1 MSYRRALIREIYG
14 KRASERKHGFSF
26 RDLERPSNKEFFR
39 TYDFL
44 LKATVTL
51 CREGMLCNTLQKD
64 PFCLFLKKR
73 IHNVTYFEQL
83 YGMEVV
89 NVNTV
94 NIDPSV
100 VKSDNPHIKGKKKG
114 WKKAYVTFTQK
125 YEMDWS
131 AYEGAPALLFNV
143 GQKNDAKKK
152 AKEKQETSATKSAEK
167 PKDIIST
174 TSRSV

>member
-1 MSYRRALIREIYG
+1 MKIVIPQ
-14 KRASERKHGFSF
+14 SF
-26 RDLERPSNKEFFR
+26 LHADTEFLH

-64 PFCLFLKKR
+64 PFCLFFLKKEYIMLFLKLIDR
-73 IHNVTYFEQL
+73 KSCTKYIDISSANEFQQT
-83 YGMEVV
+83 
-89 NVNTV
+89 NNTV

-100 VKSDNPHIKGKKKG
+100 VKSDNLCIKGKKKG
-114 WKKAYVTFTQK
+114 WKKAYVTFIQK

-131 AYEGAPALLFNV
+131 AYESAPALLFNT

-152 AKEKQETSATKSAEK
+152 R
-167 PKDIIST
+167 PKKKT
-174 TSRSV
+174 GN